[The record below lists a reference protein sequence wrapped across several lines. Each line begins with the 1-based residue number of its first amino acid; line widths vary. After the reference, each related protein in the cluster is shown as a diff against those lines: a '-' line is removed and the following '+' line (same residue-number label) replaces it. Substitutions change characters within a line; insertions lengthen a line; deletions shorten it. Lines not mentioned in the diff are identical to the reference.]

1 VIDLSRR
8 WGLIVAA
15 AGLSVLG
22 LLIVPAPVVSQP
34 ALPALDADPYVVC
47 PVAEAGGGF
56 SSRLGVLGTGRT
68 GGSIRVIGG
77 GTGPVDIPDDDGAFF
92 TEVGELAELGTT
104 PVLVEESAT
113 AATYS
118 RAGAV
123 AAVSGCVPAST
134 ATVAVMGMSTAEGDG
149 STMVL
154 VNPFASSAS
163 LRLIGASE
171 FGVDTP
177 TDLEEMTVPPAS
189 SVEVV
194 LDQTMTGRQSLS
206 FGVVADSGLVVAGM
220 KRTGPTDV
228 ATSEAVVASTQW
240 FFALPDVG
248 FDGVIHLRSLADV
261 DTAFRIDRIQPDG
274 VVEGVSEG
282 VIAAQALS
290 VIPVEE
296 VAGPG
301 SGIIVSAVEPL
312 AAAIVYEFEEVRA
325 VSPGIEREATRWS
338 IPVSAVLT
346 EGQTTVWILNT
357 SGQALTARIERVG
370 VSAVQSVELPVGMTT
385 GAFVNGTR
393 GGAIDVSVDGNV
405 VVFYGVLSGNSIGL
419 AAAVPV
425 E

>member
-1 VIDLSRR
+1 MIDLSRR
-8 WGLIVAA
+8 WALIVAA
-15 AGLSVLG
+15 AGLSALG
-22 LLIVPAPVVSQP
+22 LLMVPAPVVSQP
-34 ALPALDADPYVVC
+34 ALPALEPDPYVVC

-56 SSRLGVLGTGRT
+56 SSRLGVSGS

-77 GTGPVDIPDDDGAFF
+77 GTGPVDIPGDDAAFF
-92 TEVGELAELGTT
+92 TEIGELAELGTT
-104 PVLVEESAT
+104 PILVETSGA

-123 AAVSGCVPAST
+123 ASVSGCVPAST

-154 VNPFASSAS
+154 VNPFASAAS

-220 KRTGPTDV
+220 KRSGPSDV

-261 DTAFRIDRIQPDG
+261 DTAFRVDRIEPDG

-301 SGIIVSAVEPL
+301 SGIIVSAAEPL
-312 AAAIVYEFEEVRA
+312 AAAIVYEFEDVRA

-357 SGQALTARIERVG
+357 SGQALTARIERLG
-370 VSAVQSVELPVGMTT
+370 VSAVQTVELPVGMTT
-385 GAFVNGTR
+385 GVFLNGAR